1 MTDYEKTLSA
11 IRTVV
16 DTYNIQ
22 AHPLP
27 ALIDMRRELTGHLIY
42 LTSHVK
48 PAFKRKEISAVQ
60 RKWQMSREIVVA
72 MQNDLKAGG
81 KATPMNKIEV
91 QTEALDFVLQA
102 KKEEA
107 EAAATWE
114 EVKETIRTVHA
125 VLQAM
130 SQEIA
135 NARQE
140 NAYAAHLDGLGDR
153 TPEQEQ
159 GRAGRCCAPWRM
171 L

>member
-1 MTDYEKTLSA
+1 MSDYEKTLSA
-11 IRTVV
+11 IRGIV
-16 DTYNIQ
+16 DTYYVQ
-22 AHPLP
+22 AHPLT
-27 ALIDMRRELTGHLIY
+27 ALMHMRRELTGHLFY

-114 EVKETIRTVHA
+114 EVKEMIRTTHA
-125 VLQAM
+125 VIQAM
-130 SQEIA
+130 TQDIA

-140 NAYAAHLDGLGDR
+140 SGYASYLDGLAER
-153 TPEQEQ
+153 TPEHEQ
-159 GRAGRCCAPWRM
+159 P
-171 L
+171 

>member
-1 MTDYEKTLSA
+1 MSDYEKTLYA
-11 IRTVV
+11 IRGIV
-16 DTYNIQ
+16 DTYYVQ

-27 ALIDMRRELTGHLIY
+27 ALMHMRRELTGHLFY

-72 MQNDLKAGG
+72 LQNDLKAGG
-81 KATPMNKIEV
+81 KSTPMNKIEV
-91 QTEALDFVLQA
+91 QAEALDFVLQA

-107 EAAATWE
+107 EAAASWE

-135 NARQE
+135 HGRKE
-140 NAYAAHLDGLGDR
+140 NEYAGYLDGLTER
-153 TPEQEQ
+153 TTEHEQ
-159 GRAGRCCAPWRM
+159 P
-171 L
+171 